1 MLIFEK
7 IFDFIVGAIDKIS
20 PVFIIDQT
28 ELGII
33 KRFGIYQRLAN
44 PGLRWKIPFLEVY
57 ETETVVLTT
66 LNLSAQTLTTYDDRS
81 IVITAIVAYSI
92 NDIAKY
98 LLNMYDGEEVLAD
111 ITMGAIQEQVAKTS
125 YVDIFE
131 VQDAVLPLVRKKL
144 RDFGIKIKTVTFI
157 DLGAVRSIRLIQ
169 DN

>member
-1 MLIFEK
+1 MIIFEK
-7 IFDFIVGAIDKIS
+7 LFDLIVDLLDNAS
-20 PVFIIDQT
+20 PVFIVDQT

-33 KRFGIYQRLAN
+33 KRFGIYKRLVQ
-44 PGLRWKIPFLEVY
+44 PGLCWKVPFLETY

-66 LNLSAQTLTTYDDRS
+66 LSLSAQTLTTFDDKS
-81 IVITAIVAYSI
+81 VVISAIVAYSI
-92 NDIAKY
+92 TDIAKY

-111 ITMGAIQEQVAKTS
+111 ITMAEIQAKVSQVN

-169 DN
+169 DS